1 MSQQQLN
8 MVAEHS
14 VPISKRFSGDN
25 VNYAKFK
32 DRVRQDAV
40 KAGLD
45 VHSIHKQPKMV
56 DYVTDPA
63 KQIAGYKGA
72 LLTQEQMDDGVVQGD
87 VILGFKARKAYE
99 DASKEYRVNK
109 AKYYGI
115 IKRNIKEG
123 SAAWNATRRFDEN
136 CDSES
141 LLKHFDVTY
150 KSNTISAILR
160 YAEEYRESYAI
171 YD

>member
-1 MSQQQLN
+1 MSQQQVN

-14 VPISKRFSGDN
+14 VPIGKRFSGDN
-25 VNYAKFK
+25 VNFAKFK
-32 DRVRQDAV
+32 ERVRQDAV

-72 LLTQEQMDDGVVQGD
+72 LLTQEQVDEGVVQGD

-141 LLKHFDVTY
+141 LLKHIHNYTYVT
-150 KSNTISAILR
+150 
-160 YAEEYRESYAI
+160 
-171 YD
+171 